1 MTTGETGTMKKII
14 LLLFTLPLFIYFITC
29 DRADMYTI
37 GKYGPEPDVIYL
49 FSDRAAIYDGVFN
62 GYNGPEE
69 ACYIQYETY
78 FTDLDITRIEPLL
91 STHER
96 DVRDIVPDIYSHVE
110 VIGINETSL
119 TVSLSSSWND
129 LWVTGPTGDLSTIGI
144 SGYWTGS
151 TASGILSTN
160 NCNGWSDS
168 AASGTQGDGSVN
180 PTWIEDISP
189 AGCGTPSLLVC
200 VGY

>member
-1 MTTGETGTMKKII
+1 MKKII
-14 LLLFTLPLFIYFITC
+14 LLLFTMPLFIYFLTC
-29 DRADMYTI
+29 DRADMQTI
-37 GKYGPEPDVIYL
+37 AKYGPEPDVIYL
-49 FSDRAAIYDGVFN
+49 FSDTATTYDGAFT

-96 DVRDIVPDIYSHVE
+96 DVRDIIPDIYSHVE
-110 VIGINETSL
+110 VIGIDETPL
-119 TVSLSSSWND
+119 TVFLSSSWGD
-129 LWVTGPTGDLSTIGI
+129 LWVTGPTGDLTSIGI

-151 TASGILSTN
+151 TASGTLSTN
-160 NCNGWSDS
+160 NCNGWSDTGV
-168 AASGTQGDGSVN
+168 SGTQGDGTPSSS
-180 PTWIEDISP
+180 WIEGSST
-189 AGCGTPSLLVC
+189 GCGTLSLLLC